1 MAAVGYVLVLA
12 LIALGLPLALSLK
25 DRVNDEVRSQAHS
38 QAAIVATGAGSLVQP
53 PNETALNRLVRS
65 ASETV
70 QGRVLIVDK
79 AGLVL
84 SDSASAETA
93 GSDYSSRPEI
103 AGALQGSSEQF
114 ERTSDTLGER
124 ILATADPIQAGNRV
138 TGAVRITQSV
148 DEVHAAINK
157 SLLGLGLL
165 ALLVLAFALLVAAV
179 IANQISRPIRRLEVS
194 ARHFASGE
202 VEEKAEI
209 FGSREQ
215 RSLARSFNEM
225 TSRVKRL
232 LKSQSDFVASASHQ
246 LRTPLTGLRLR
257 VEALRDDAE
266 NEESRAELD
275 SGLAEIDRLS
285 RMVDELLLLSRAG
298 EVDVPGEDLDLGEI
312 AREAR
317 GRWNR
322 ASGGRTLVLTG
333 ADRKDID
340 AVFSARADLDRI
352 LDVLIE
358 NAIHY
363 SPEESVVEI
372 QVVPAGIRVLDEGS
386 GIDPEEREAVFQRFE
401 RGRSGREGRKGT
413 GLGLAIAREL
423 AIPWKAKISVEPR
436 QPAGT
441 IASVSFAK
449 RTDSESSGS

>member
-1 MAAVGYVLVLA
+1 M
-12 LIALGLPLALSLK
+12 
-25 DRVNDEVRSQAHS
+25 
-38 QAAIVATGAGSLVQP
+38 
-53 PNETALNRLVRS
+53 
-65 ASETV
+65 
-70 QGRVLIVDK
+70 
-79 AGLVL
+79 
-84 SDSASAETA
+84 
-93 GSDYSSRPEI
+93 
-103 AGALQGSSEQF
+103 
-114 ERTSDTLGER
+114 
-124 ILATADPIQAGNRV
+124 
-138 TGAVRITQSV
+138 
-148 DEVHAAINK
+148 
-157 SLLGLGLL
+157 
-165 ALLVLAFALLVAAV
+165 
-179 IANQISRPIRRLEVS
+179 
-194 ARHFASGE
+194 
-202 VEEKAEI
+202 
-209 FGSREQ
+209 
-215 RSLARSFNEM
+215 
-225 TSRVKRL
+225 
-232 LKSQSDFVASASHQ
+232 
-246 LRTPLTGLRLR
+246 
-257 VEALRDDAE
+257 
-266 NEESRAELD
+266 
-275 SGLAEIDRLS
+275 
-285 RMVDELLLLSRAG
+285 
-298 EVDVPGEDLDLGEI
+298 PGEDLDLGEI